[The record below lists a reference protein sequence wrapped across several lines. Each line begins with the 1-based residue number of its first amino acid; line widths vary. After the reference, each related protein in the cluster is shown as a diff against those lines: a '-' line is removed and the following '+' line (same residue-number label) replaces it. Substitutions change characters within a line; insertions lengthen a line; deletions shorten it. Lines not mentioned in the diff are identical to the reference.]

1 MAFFDSFTDSIKQKW
16 LQFFQVNRD
25 WITLQMAIESVY
37 TPDGGKRPSSFLIL
51 GVVNALEPKLAQL
64 MFPFAKLNPDADTLI
79 EVLGLH
85 FDPDITLGNRLS
97 PTQEPAMYSR
107 VSQEVTE
114 DISEYQPSA
123 RADFSVVEE
132 EIVVQ
137 EFTIDVTE
145 QQWEE
150 EDSLGSENAFDTIS
164 LSEESIAHEF
174 PPAWEE
180 EDSLGS
186 ENAFDTI
193 SLSEESIAHEFEP
206 ASDLETADELSG
218 MSFESI
224 SLIEDNE
231 NLALEDLNL
240 SDENGFDDLNQ
251 PDESEFRDV
260 ISDVWGD
267 DTSLLQE
274 GEENNSLLG
283 EELPSEVFDESEMA
297 RLFPNN

>member
-37 TPDGGKRPSSFLIL
+37 TPDGGKRPSSYLIL

-64 MFPFAKLNPDADTLI
+64 MFPFAKLNPDADTLVD
-79 EVLGLH
+79 VLGLH

-97 PTQEPAMYSR
+97 PTQEPEMYAG
-107 VSQEVTE
+107 VSPVKEE
-114 DISEYQPSA
+114 ISEYQPSVTT
-123 RADFSVVEE
+123 DFSVAEE
-132 EIVVQ
+132 EVVAQ
-137 EFTIDVTE
+137 EFTINADE
-145 QQWEE
+145 QQWGGS
-150 EDSLGSENAFDTIS
+150 DSLPSDNGFNGIS
-164 LSEESIAHEF
+164 FSEESIVDEF
-174 PPAWEE
+174 Q
-180 EDSLGS
+180 S
-186 ENAFDTI
+186 EY
-193 SLSEESIAHEFEP
+193 
-206 ASDLETADELSG
+206 DLETADELSG

-224 SLIEDNE
+224 SLTEDHNAQ
-231 NLALEDLNL
+231 ALGDLNL

-267 DTSLLQE
+267 DTSLQE
-274 GEENNSLLG
+274 GEDNNDLLG